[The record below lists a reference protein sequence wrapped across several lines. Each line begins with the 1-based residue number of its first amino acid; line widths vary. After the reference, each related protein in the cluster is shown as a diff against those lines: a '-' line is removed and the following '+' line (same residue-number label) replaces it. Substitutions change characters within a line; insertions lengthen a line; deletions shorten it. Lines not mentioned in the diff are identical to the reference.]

1 MIIDVIEMEDSQ
13 LGKDREGQLNRLG
26 AKSLRMM
33 MYGMSNGVAQ
43 VISEI
48 TSRAPLGAVNV
59 LRIWSHGRGGG
70 QTFTGGHGGEA
81 YRIAHWTGISVAN
94 IEALAPTLSEL
105 SPYLSPHGRVEL
117 RGCEVASGADGEQ
130 LLLRLAAIW
139 QVPVLAGSATQ
150 CRAEWD
156 GTVVEATPS
165 GALMCISPTG
175 INN

>member
-1 MIIDVIEMEDSQ
+1 MEDPQ

-26 AKSLRMM
+26 AKSLRLI

-43 VISEI
+43 VITEI
-48 TSRAPLGAVNV
+48 TRRAPIGAVNV
-59 LRIWSHGRGGG
+59 LRIWSHGRAGG

-81 YRIAHWTGISVAN
+81 YRVAHWTGISVAN
-94 IEALAPTLSEL
+94 IDALAPTLSEL
-105 SPYLSPHGRVEL
+105 APYFSPHGRVEL
-117 RGCEVASGADGEQ
+117 RGCEVASGAEGEQ

-150 CRAEWD
+150 FRAEWD

-165 GALMCISPTG
+165 GALMCMSATG